1 MCKHLCNIKYEIENT
16 TVMIVMIEVIEMIEM
31 IVVIVIILIVLM
43 IMMMLMIFP
52 SYKLTPTVCNIGI
65 LESAL

>member
-16 TVMIVMIEVIEMIEM
+16 TVMIVMIEMIVM

-43 IMMMLMIFP
+43 VMMMLMIFP